1 MDEKIKGF
9 RCYYCILP
17 KKRVMMELKFNRR
30 GKVDLETRML
40 GTKVIGIKIKR

>member
-1 MDEKIKGF
+1 MDEKINGF

-30 GKVDLETRML
+30 EKLTWRLGCWEQKSKKQRM
-40 GTKVIGIKIKR
+40 K